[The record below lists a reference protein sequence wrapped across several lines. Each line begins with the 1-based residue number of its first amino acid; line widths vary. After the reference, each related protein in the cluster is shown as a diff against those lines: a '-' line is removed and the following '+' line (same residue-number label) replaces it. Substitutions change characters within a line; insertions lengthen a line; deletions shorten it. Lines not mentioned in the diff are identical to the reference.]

1 MTSALISKTS
11 NYSVFLFSLS
21 QMEPGLW
28 FFSSLSVS
36 VGRLKPLSRHQPA
49 FGLGKANESRLHSSL
64 ANKSPVKLCILL
76 VRSFSQGRYIF
87 MGIYNFLPSRETS
100 PFTLIKSGVI
110 FTTKHLTCSHLA
122 KNTPVTHGLG
132 RTCKPWRAR
141 SSRPGWLSSFMAL
154 GSGLAYKCISPCGC
168 NPGMCSSWQM
178 QSRSQK
184 PEQI

>member
-122 KNTPVTHGLG
+122 KNTCDTWAWKNLQALEGQIQQTRLTQFFHG
-132 RTCKPWRAR
+132 
-141 SSRPGWLSSFMAL
+141 SRQWACL
-154 GSGLAYKCISPCGC
+154 
-168 NPGMCSSWQM
+168 
-178 QSRSQK
+178 
-184 PEQI
+184 